1 MCTVNYEFLMTL
13 NELADPY
20 LSWVVPGSKTVD
32 IQFTCEVYCV
42 LISR

>member
-1 MCTVNYEFLMTL
+1 MTL

-20 LSWVVPGSKTVD
+20 LSWVGSGSKTVD